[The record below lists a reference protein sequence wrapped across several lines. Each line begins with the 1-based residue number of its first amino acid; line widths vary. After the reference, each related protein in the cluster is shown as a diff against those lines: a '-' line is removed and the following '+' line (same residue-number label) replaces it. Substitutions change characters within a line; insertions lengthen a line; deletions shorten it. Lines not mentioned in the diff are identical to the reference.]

1 MTARLTEK
9 SIKSLAAPGSGSR
22 IHYDTDLPGFGI
34 RLTAAGAKAFVLN
47 YRAAGLERRLTIG
60 RHPTWSVAAAREEA
74 TALRRRIDR
83 GEDPLDQR
91 IEARKA
97 PTVRDLWVEVKTK
110 HLPTKSAR
118 AAKDDASMWGKII
131 LPALGSRKCAAV
143 THTDVDDLHADV
155 TRTRPVR
162 ANRVVE
168 VLRTAMNLAI
178 RWGWRT
184 SNPCTGSRRNAE
196 DKRTR
201 YLSDAEVGRLVRA
214 LEEHPQRS
222 SCDAI
227 KMLLLTGA
235 RRSEVLRAT
244 WDMFDLGAAIWIK
257 PASLTKQKKLHRVP
271 LSAQAVGLL
280 VAIRDAGRDDV
291 YVFPGRVERAID
303 GRLAGHQPLND
314 IKRTW
319 AAVCKEAGLVDT
331 RMHDVRH
338 TFASMTVSQHHGLPV
353 VGALLGHSS
362 ASTTQRYAHLYD
374 EPLRDAVNS
383 VGKRIDA
390 TSPSARSIQSLQ
402 AREQSIDE

>member
-1 MTARLTEK
+1 MADWNGSHMTARLTEK
-9 SIKSLAAPGSGSR
+9 SIKSLAAPEAGSR

-34 RLTAAGAKAFVLN
+34 RLTAAGARAFVLN
-47 YRAAGLERRLTIG
+47 YRVAGLERRLTIG

-74 TALRRRIDR
+74 TALRRRIDC
-83 GEDPLDQR
+83 GEDPLDKR
-91 IEARKA
+91 IEAREA
-97 PTVRDLWVEVKTK
+97 PTVRDLWVEVKAK
-110 HLPTKSAR
+110 HLPTKSVR
-118 AAKDDASMWGKII
+118 AASDDTSMWQKII

-168 VLRTAMNLAI
+168 VFRTAMNLAI

-184 SNPCTGSRRNAE
+184 SNPCKGSRRNAE

-201 YLSDAEVGRLVRA
+201 YLSDVEVGRLVRA

-235 RRSEVLRAT
+235 RKSEVLNAT
-244 WDMFDLGAAIWIK
+244 WDMFDLGNAVWIK

-271 LSAQAVGLL
+271 LSAQAVDLL
-280 VAIRDAGRDDV
+280 VAIRDAGRDDL
-291 YVFPGRVERAID
+291 YVFPGRVERAVE
-303 GRLAGHQPLND
+303 GRAEPGHQPLTD

-319 AAVCKEAGLVDT
+319 AALCSNAGLLET
-331 RMHDVRH
+331 RIHDVRH
-338 TFASMTVSQHHGLPV
+338 TFASMTVSQHHALPV

-383 VGKRIDA
+383 VGKRIDG
-390 TSPSARSIQSLQ
+390 TTP
-402 AREQSIDE
+402 